1 MSSGFTTSTF
11 SFMSPSTECALRNW
25 LIAFQ
30 QKPRTPEQVGKCRS
44 SALPFDLEFQDATG
58 FLIALGPASV

>member
-1 MSSGFTTSTF
+1 
-11 SFMSPSTECALRNW
+11 MSPSTECALRNW